1 MARAVA
7 KEKLPRSS
15 SADRCALDNEV
26 PAFMF
31 RPISAPA
38 CELLSPPPAD
48 ASFQSKDTD
57 KIMHPDLKNDHS
69 SLDDEVTFF
78 MCPTDVPLPPRPPP
92 TAEVGLCRKRRYST
106 VFSVND
112 EEEHLM
118 PKRMR
123 LMSWDVSKSPA
134 AEKEYV
140 CFTCPEDKRS
150 ELPLSSLQGHPP
162 SQVNNN
168 DTDQCTILLPPEIPV
183 PPPTAEVG
191 LCRKRRYSTAFSV
204 NDEEEHLMPKCMR
217 LMSSD
222 VPVSSVPPPAD
233 ASFHAKDTDKI
244 INPDLKNDRSSLDDD
259 VTFFMCPSD
268 VPLPPRPPPTAEL
281 GLCRKR
287 RYSTAFSVNDEEE
300 HLMPKRMR
308 LMSWDVSKSPA
319 AEKEYVCFTC
329 PEDKRSELPLSSLQG
344 HPPSQVN
351 NNDTDQCTILLPP
364 EIPVP
369 PSPAPVGVL
378 ETVDFPFVDN

>member
-69 SLDDEVTFF
+69 SLDDDVTFF

-92 TAEVGLCRKRRYST
+92 TAEV
-106 VFSVND
+106 
-112 EEEHLM
+112 
-118 PKRMR
+118 
-123 LMSWDVSKSPA
+123 
-134 AEKEYV
+134 
-140 CFTCPEDKRS
+140 
-150 ELPLSSLQGHPP
+150 
-162 SQVNNN
+162 
-168 DTDQCTILLPPEIPV
+168 
-183 PPPTAEVG
+183 
-191 LCRKRRYSTAFSV
+191 
-204 NDEEEHLMPKCMR
+204 
-217 LMSSD
+217 
-222 VPVSSVPPPAD
+222 
-233 ASFHAKDTDKI
+233 
-244 INPDLKNDRSSLDDD
+244 
-259 VTFFMCPSD
+259 
-268 VPLPPRPPPTAEL
+268 

>member
-1 MARAVA
+1 MPRAVA
-7 KEKLPRSS
+7 KEKLPRSP

-57 KIMHPDLKNDHS
+57 KIMHPDLKNDRS
-69 SLDDEVTFF
+69 SLDDDVTFF

-92 TAEVGLCRKRRYST
+92 TAELGLCRKRRYST
-106 VFSVND
+106 AFSVED

-123 LMSWDVSKSPA
+123 LMS
-134 AEKEYV
+134 
-140 CFTCPEDKRS
+140 
-150 ELPLSSLQGHPP
+150 
-162 SQVNNN
+162 
-168 DTDQCTILLPPEIPV
+168 
-183 PPPTAEVG
+183 
-191 LCRKRRYSTAFSV
+191 
-204 NDEEEHLMPKCMR
+204 
-217 LMSSD
+217 SD
-222 VPVSSVPPPAD
+222 VPVSSNPPPAD
-233 ASFHAKDTDKI
+233 ASFQSKDTDKI
-244 INPDLKNDRSSLDDD
+244 MHPDLKNDRSSLDDE
-259 VTFFMCPSD
+259 VMFFMCPTD
-268 VPLPPRPPPTAEL
+268 VPLPPRPPPTAEV